1 MKNLF
6 LLSLF
11 SSLLFADVV
20 YKSTDYIFIENIM
33 YERTT
38 YITKNDNQEIVNI
51 EKKLIEV
58 SKENKYY

>member
-20 YKSTDYIFIENIM
+20 YKSTDYIFIDNVM